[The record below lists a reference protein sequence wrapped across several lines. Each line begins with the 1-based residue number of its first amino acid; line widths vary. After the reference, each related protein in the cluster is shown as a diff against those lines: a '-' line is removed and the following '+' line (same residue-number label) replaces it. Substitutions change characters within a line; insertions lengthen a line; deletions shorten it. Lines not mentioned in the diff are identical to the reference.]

1 MRNFIFRV
9 LAGLFGFLSF
19 LFISY
24 DAIINFN
31 IMLVFYLFISALF
44 LIFAFGGYRGTD
56 WADYYINRA
65 AIKISDLFGKK

>member
-9 LAGLFGFLSF
+9 LAGLLGLVS
-19 LFISY
+19 LLASY

-31 IMLVFYLFISALF
+31 IMLVVYLFIGALF
-44 LIFAFGGYRGTD
+44 IIFAFGGYRGTD

-65 AIKISDLFGKK
+65 ANKISDLFGKK